1 MEPFTVCSGC
11 KKVWADRN
19 SFLGDLTVRITGY
32 NINLD
37 YLDNGYFI
45 FLHEDCKTSSAIEVS
60 FFKDL
65 YQGKENLENKMGSS
79 ECPGYCKNNEN
90 LNDCNVLCECNY
102 VRKILTKIV
111 KRIKD

>member
-1 MEPFTVCSGC
+1 MEIFTTCAGC
-11 KKVWADRN
+11 KKEWVSR
-19 SFLGDLTVRITGY
+19 DLFVNDSQVRITGY

-45 FLHEDCKTSSAIEVS
+45 FLHKECQTSSAIEVS

-65 YQGKENLENKMGSS
+65 YQDEKSYINKMGSK
-79 ECPGYCKNNEN
+79 ECPGYCKDSSNFD
-90 LNDCNVLCECNY
+90 DCNVDCECNY
-102 VRKILTKIV
+102 VRKIITQIV